1 MRTVIIIKEK
11 AISLLLKR
19 SSAFFSLIHCGLL
32 GISSPVV
39 DSISSFK
46 RFIPAEC
53 RYLFRDTVC
62 TLNLYYYSA
71 AVTLIIDESIFFAAS
86 IISF

>member
-1 MRTVIIIKEK
+1 M
-11 AISLLLKR
+11 
-19 SSAFFSLIHCGLL
+19 
-32 GISSPVV
+32 SSPVV

-53 RYLFRDTVC
+53 RYLFRDTVY
-62 TLNLYYYSA
+62 TLNLYHCFA
-71 AVTLIIDESIFFAAS
+71 AVKLIIDESIFFTVS